1 MVDAEKLLKK
11 RNTFIKVL
19 SKTIKE
25 NEEKLQNV
33 REHKEDLVV
42 LQTIIEKRLNQIVEH
57 YEEIMNGK
65 LIS

>member
-1 MVDAEKLLKK
+1 MVDAEKLVKK